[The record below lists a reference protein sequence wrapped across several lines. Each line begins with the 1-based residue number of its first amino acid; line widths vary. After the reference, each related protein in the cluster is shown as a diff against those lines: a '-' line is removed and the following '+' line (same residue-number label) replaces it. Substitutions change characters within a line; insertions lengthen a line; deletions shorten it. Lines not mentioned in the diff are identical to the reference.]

1 MVSIVHTEPDVHA
14 CIQAKPVAAGHSI
27 SPSSAWPIHGHK
39 DKTKSFESNLQDNR
53 LLLRPEVNQCCAEV
67 GRPKERHFPS
77 SSARDE
83 ATFNLTSFIIKTST
97 RQSRGLQSLSLWYY
111 CQSAL
116 HPFSLLHTAS
126 LCHTAKI
133 DGNSM
138 KEGHPLPHVSSLSYT
153 GREEKTQRGVHWGS
167 RTQWG
172 ISQSSK
178 EGQEGCWSKK
188 MQVKSVRHKTQ
199 HGIHAHRHLH
209 NAREEREVYFIVPAT
224 VPMLWK
230 CMIKKVNCRFCVTRG
245 GALLSFLTFT

>member
-14 CIQAKPVAAGHSI
+14 CIQVKPVAAGHTI

-77 SSARDE
+77 SSARDG

-138 KEGHPLPHVSSLSYT
+138 KEGHPLPRVSSLSYT

-199 HGIHAHRHLH
+199 HGIHCA
-209 NAREEREVYFIVPAT
+209 
-224 VPMLWK
+224 
-230 CMIKKVNCRFCVTRG
+230 
-245 GALLSFLTFT
+245 